1 MFKNLEAHC
10 HMYHDGLAS
19 ESLDCQLGPRSS
31 ACLGLCSCRSHG
43 WPAVHHLIWHCQICK
58 IPPQLRIVYSP
69 CWWWY
74 FNPFRTLPGKFSP
87 ANLYWIY
94 KMPAF
99 IHTWMKYMI
108 DILSL
113 SRKGLFSQPWPG
125 PAQILKPFHCHFRL
139 LANYRNHRIIEQFG
153 LKETLTI

>member
-19 ESLDCQLGPRSS
+19 ESLDCKLRPRSS
-31 ACLGLCSCRSHG
+31 ACLGLCSCRLHR

-74 FNPFRTLPGKFSP
+74 FNPFRTLPGRFSP
-87 ANLYWIY
+87 ANLFLCLFFSACLF
-94 KMPAF
+94 PGTFLAAPL
-99 IHTWMKYMI
+99 HGNSS
-108 DILSL
+108 ILSNFSPLLCQASSYILAPFSTSSFSGLLQPL
-113 SRKGLFSQPWPG
+113 SPPWPC
-125 PAQILKPFHCHFRL
+125 LS
-139 LANYRNHRIIEQFG
+139 
-153 LKETLTI
+153 